1 MPKQILV
8 ANKSR
13 KQTVKVNFRQSPFAL
28 GCNACETR
36 EIPGLVIWARVWPT
50 KRVFYKGVENMYDLP
65 GVTFQKSLIALLLE
79 KLRTKMKTKTAKN
92 KNNKNARNNN
102 AKPNLCH
109 EENYEH
115 DFCS

>member
-79 KLRTKMKTKTAKN
+79 KLRTKMKIKTAKN
-92 KNNKNARNNN
+92 KNNK
-102 AKPNLCH
+102 KC
-109 EENYEH
+109 EE
-115 DFCS
+115 